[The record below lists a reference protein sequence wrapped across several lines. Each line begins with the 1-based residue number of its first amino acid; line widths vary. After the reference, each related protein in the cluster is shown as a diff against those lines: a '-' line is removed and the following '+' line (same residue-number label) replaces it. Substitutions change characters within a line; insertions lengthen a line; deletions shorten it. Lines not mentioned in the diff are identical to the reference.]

1 MWWIG
6 FGCPG
11 SFSINAGALPAPD
24 GGPWYSIQPATTPPG
39 GSYENASG
47 GSEYFLSAS
56 DFLGKGD
63 TRVAAWA
70 LTNTSSLNSAA
81 PNVSLTDTI
90 VNSEAYGAPLTF
102 SATQKAGPTPL
113 GDAVG
118 GSLEALNANDDRMNQ
133 VVFANGKLWSGLNT
147 ATSANTVAIA
157 YFIVAPSEAS
167 GTLAATMANQGYVA
181 ASNGNNVLFPSVGVN
196 AQGKGV
202 IAFTLS
208 GPDYYPSA
216 AYTPINGVS
225 GVGAITVSGAGVGPE
240 DGSPDIPRT
249 AVTRLLVGATT
260 PRPLLVPTAQSGS
273 PTSTL
278 VKVAPTRSS
287 RRIQRVAARARLWL
301 TGVPSSAMCS
311 RKNLPRRPI
320 ACSRPVVIRGTASLC
335 T

>member
-1 MWWIG
+1 M
-6 FGCPG
+6 
-11 SFSINAGALPAPD
+11 
-24 GGPWYSIQPATTPPG
+24 
-39 GSYENASG
+39 
-47 GSEYFLSAS
+47 
-56 DFLGKGD
+56 GKGD

-240 DGSPDIPRT
+240 DGFTGYPAYGGNEIARWGDYSAAVAGTDGSIWFANEYIGQSCTDAQFQADTTCGGTRT
-249 AVTRLLVGATT
+249 SLANWGAFISNVQ
-260 PRPLLVPTAQSGS
+260 P
-273 PTSTL
+273 
-278 VKVAPTRSS
+278 
-287 RRIQRVAARARLWL
+287 
-301 TGVPSSAMCS
+301 
-311 RKNLPRRPI
+311 
-320 ACSRPVVIRGTASLC
+320 
-335 T
+335 